1 MPEETKSYRKLT
13 ATSCEVLTTGTSKT
27 SGNPWTMYEVF
38 AVDEAGTPVE
48 AKLRS
53 FDELPLNELIE
64 YGVTMRQDQRHGT
77 SYTLELPKNR
87 RPKKDTSK
95 GYKAQIDALKLQVG
109 SLERTVENLYAHVAA
124 LQAAAGLEPVSLPAT
139 SGHQSP
145 ATAAGAPDP
154 GAGGA
159 ALGQGPIPT

>member
-1 MPEETKSYRKLT
+1 MAEDTKHYRKLT
-13 ATSCEVLTTGTSKT
+13 ATSCEVLTQGTSRT

-53 FDELPLNELIE
+53 FDPLPLNELIE
-64 YGVTMRQDQRHGT
+64 YAVVMRQDARHGT

-87 RPKKDTSK
+87 RPKREDK
-95 GYKAQIDALKLQVG
+95 GFKPQIQALQRQVG
-109 SLERTVENLYAHVAA
+109 NQAEMIAWLLIQVEA
-124 LQAAAGLEPVSLPAT
+124 LQAAAGIEPVDPPAT

-145 ATAAGAPDP
+145 ATAAPAA
-154 GAGGA
+154 GAGA
-159 ALGQGPIPT
+159 AMGQGPIPH

>member
-1 MPEETKSYRKLT
+1 MPEDTKHYRKLT
-13 ATSCEVLTTGTSKT
+13 ATSCEVLIKGTSKT
-27 SGNPWTMYEVF
+27 SGNPWVMYEVF

-48 AKLRS
+48 AKLRA
-53 FDELPLNELIE
+53 FDELPLNELVE
-64 YGVTMRQDQRHGT
+64 YGVTMRQDDRHGT

-95 GYKAQIDALKLQVG
+95 GYKAQIDALKMQVG
-109 SLERTVENLYAHVAA
+109 NQAEMIAWLLIQVKA
-124 LQAAAGLEPVSLPAT
+124 LQAAAGIEPVEPPAT
-139 SGHQSP
+139 SGHESP